1 MFVLQY
7 SSVPYGTAANRRKV
21 RLTMEQGDP
30 AARKAMIGLKKTHRR
45 CGEMRTDQNSIIADG
60 KNKRG
65 AVGPATN
72 RSSPVHSASRPCGFR
87 KPHEVFEF
95 SAIAVKV
102 IAASALRKSDL
113 VVVSIAI
120 SQ

>member
-1 MFVLQY
+1 
-7 SSVPYGTAANRRKV
+7 
-21 RLTMEQGDP
+21 MEQGDP
-30 AARKAMIGLKKTHRR
+30 SARKAMIGLKKTHRR
-45 CGEMRTDQNSIIADG
+45 CGSIIADG

-72 RSSPVHSASRPCGFR
+72 RSSTVHSASRPCGFR

-113 VVVSIAI
+113 V
-120 SQ
+120 